1 MAKGVIGLRREL
13 PIVHERRRNFP
24 FCWAKRERHC
34 LHLPRTRRR
43 NGTAT
48 SCVTMTFREVLLMVL
63 DGKSRGRERRAE
75 TFKNCPYNLLESFGV
90 NTCIFVRIY
99 N

>member
-1 MAKGVIGLRREL
+1 
-13 PIVHERRRNFP
+13 
-24 FCWAKRERHC
+24 
-34 LHLPRTRRR
+34 
-43 NGTAT
+43 
-48 SCVTMTFREVLLMVL
+48 MTFREVLLMVL

-90 NTCIFVRIY
+90 NICIFVRIY